1 MDQHCLSDAM
11 IISKYID
18 GLLHEVLDLS
28 GQLMQA
34 LDRDDQVSVQMLL
47 QMRAEP
53 VSKLKVEDQALRDLC
68 RKAPTLEDQKHLASL
83 LKGDS
88 PSGEQ
93 EKALV
98 NLSAA
103 NARQLKKVLELDQ
116 RLNRRVTRGKSVYH

>member
-1 MDQHCLSDAM
+1 MDQHCLSDAL

-34 LDRDDQVSVQMLL
+34 LDRNDRVSVQMLL

-68 RKAPTLEDQKHLASL
+68 SQAPTPEDRKHLASL
-83 LKGDS
+83 LNGDT
-88 PSGEQ
+88 PSGDQ

-98 NLSAA
+98 DLSAA
-103 NARQLKKVLELDQ
+103 NARQMKKVLELDR
-116 RLNRRVTRGKSVYH
+116 RLNRRVSREKSVYH